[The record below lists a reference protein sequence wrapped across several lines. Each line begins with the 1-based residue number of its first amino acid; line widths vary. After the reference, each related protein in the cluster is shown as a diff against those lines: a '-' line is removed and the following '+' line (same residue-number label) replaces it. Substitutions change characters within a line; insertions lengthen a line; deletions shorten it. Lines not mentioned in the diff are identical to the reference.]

1 MSTITLTTENSL
13 DFLIQYTELAQKNGV
28 FNLQEADLLKK
39 AVDALKD
46 VPSEIS
52 KTDAQNLLTQAVAK
66 GQSKGCYS
74 LADASTIYNI
84 CLFLSKQLSQS
95 QGQVQSQSQGQ
106 EPEKLQSIQ
115 EEEPEELF
123 DLSAPVPI
131 RQKQMYLHSER
142 VDNV

>member
-39 AVDALKD
+39 AVDSLKD
-46 VPSEIS
+46 TPSEIS

-84 CLFLSKQLSQS
+84 CLFLSKQPSPSQPQS
-95 QGQVQSQSQGQ
+95 QAQSQ
-106 EPEKLQSIQ
+106 EPEKLQSIK

-131 RQKQMYLHSER
+131 RQNQMFLHSER
-142 VDNV
+142 VDQV

>member
-13 DFLIQYTELAQKNGV
+13 DFLIQYTELAQKSGV

-52 KTDAQNLLTQAVAK
+52 KMDAQNLLTQAVAK

-84 CLFLSKQLSQS
+84 CLFLSKQPSQPQP
-95 QGQVQSQSQGQ
+95 QGQGQ
-106 EPEKLQSIQ
+106 EPEKLASIQ

-131 RQKQMYLHSER
+131 RQKQMFLHSEK